1 MKGAM
6 TSENMSP
13 GLLRVMERAR
23 RNPHERQFSL
33 AYLIDVESLKRAYHR
48 IRKKAA
54 VGVDG
59 VTKEQYG
66 QDLEDNLQNLHQRLK
81 TMKYRHQPILRVHIP
96 KDKNR
101 KRPIGISC
109 LEDKIVQGALT
120 EILGAMYEQDYLEGS
135 FGFRPNRSA
144 HDALRKLHRVARKG
158 GANVIF
164 EADVKSFFDKVHR
177 RTMLEMLGER
187 IADR

>member
-1 MKGAM
+1 MTGAM

-66 QDLEDNLQNLHQRLK
+66 QDLEDNLQSLQ
-81 TMKYRHQPILRVHIP
+81 
-96 KDKNR
+96 R
-101 KRPIGISC
+101 KRCKTG
-109 LEDKIVQGALT
+109 KIILNGCDT
-120 EILGAMYEQDYLEGS
+120 ESGS
-135 FGFRPNRSA
+135 R
-144 HDALRKLHRVARKG
+144 
-158 GANVIF
+158 
-164 EADVKSFFDKVHR
+164 
-177 RTMLEMLGER
+177 
-187 IADR
+187 